1 VGIYL
6 HQIIQTLGGKLHG
19 NADLQIN
26 GLAAIKQA
34 TNSDI
39 SFVSNVKYEQDLSAS
54 KAGCVIV
61 SPHLEATAKL
71 RGACI
76 VTDQPY
82 VYFAKLTQLW
92 KRQHSPRKTASIHP
106 SAIVDSSAVIDKTAS
121 IGPLCVVEANARI
134 GANTVLT
141 SRVTVGE
148 RCVVGDNCILHSGV
162 AIGADGFGFA
172 PQQAEKGRIWVK
184 IEQLGAVLIGNEV
197 EIGANTCVDRGA
209 LNDTVIEDGV
219 KLDNLIQVGH
229 NVRIGKH
236 TVIAAATAIAGS
248 TDIGEYCTIGGC
260 VSMAGHLTIAPG
272 TEISG
277 ASVVTHSIHKPGTYT
292 GLFPLDDNASW
303 SKNAA
308 ALKQL
313 SSLRDR
319 LRLLEKINNKK

>member
-6 HQIIQTLGGKLHG
+6 HQIIQALGGQLHG
-19 NADLQIN
+19 DGNLLIT
-26 GLAAIKQA
+26 GLASLKQA
-34 TNSDI
+34 TSSDI
-39 SFVSNVKYEQDLSAS
+39 SFVSNIKYEQELSAS
-54 KAGCVIV
+54 KAACIIV

-82 VYFAKLTQLW
+82 VYFALLTQFW
-92 KRQHSPRKTASIHP
+92 KRQHSPQTAGSIHP
-106 SAIVDSSAVIDKTAS
+106 SAVVDATAVIDKTAV

-134 GANTVLT
+134 GASTVLK

-162 AIGADGFGFA
+162 VIGADGFGFA
-172 PQQAEKGRIWVK
+172 PQNSEHGRTWVK
-184 IEQLGAVLIGNEV
+184 IEQLGAVRIANNV

-209 LNDTVIEDGV
+209 LHDTVIEDGV

-248 TDIGEYCTIGGC
+248 TEIGEYCIIGGC
-260 VSMAGHLTIAPG
+260 VSMAGHLFIAPK

-277 ASVVTHSIHKPGTYT
+277 ASVVTHSIHKPDTYT
-292 GLFPLDDNASW
+292 GLYPLDDHVSW
-303 SKNAA
+303 AKNAA

-319 LRLLEKINNKK
+319 LRLLEKKQ